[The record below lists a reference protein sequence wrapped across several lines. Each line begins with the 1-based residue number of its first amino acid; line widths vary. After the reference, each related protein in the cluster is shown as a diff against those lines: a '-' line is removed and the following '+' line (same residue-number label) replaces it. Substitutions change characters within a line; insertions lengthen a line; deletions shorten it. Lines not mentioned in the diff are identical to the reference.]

1 MKKILLM
8 GAVIVASAHADMS
21 ELDERELQQTTAQA
35 GITLSAR
42 FEFGEDTRISYSNVD
57 ADYRDA
63 QDYWLVIDN
72 LTGGIEMKGMKI
84 DLINDFGPSGTAGA
98 VQITLPTEIV
108 YDELSTDGIYVG
120 PDREVGASHRF
131 IMGMDIDGTL
141 QFPAATRMNLFAIQ

>member
-72 LTGGIEMKGMKI
+72 LTGGLEMKGMKI
-84 DLINDFGPSGTAGA
+84 DLVNDFGPSGTAGA

>member
-8 GAVIVASAHADMS
+8 GAVIIASAHADMS
-21 ELDERELQQTTAQA
+21 ELDEHELQQTTAQA

-57 ADYRDA
+57 ADYRDT

-72 LTGGIEMKGMKI
+72 LTGGLEMKDMKI
-84 DLINDFGPSGTAGA
+84 DLVNDFGPSGTVGA
-98 VQITLPTEIV
+98 VQITMPTEVIF
-108 YDELSTDGIYVG
+108 DELSTDGIYVG

-141 QFPAATRMNLFAIQ
+141 QFPAATKMNLFAIQ